1 MTVDEAAKQVIKVAN
16 NETSGMLEKA
26 TAEDIA
32 GFQAFTIRNLDNK
45 LSAVQSAQRE
55 RRRSR

>member
-32 GFQAFTIRNLDNK
+32 GFQVDGHRQSSTK
-45 LSAVQSAQRE
+45 CSASKKTL
-55 RRRSR
+55 